1 MKKGK
6 KKGKKGKNQ
15 TKGKKKK
22 KLFKKKKMNNRNKKK
37 KPSKNRQGCSAGQ
50 VDAQI
55 FTDMVTCLEY
65 ERNQIFNFDQQFQR
79 VKSQSDLCKNKFS
92 KGESFLTPAT
102 YLANAIGINGSDQS
116 RAQCGDGI
124 TSVGGGL
131 ITSAKQEVDTALSI
145 YNYLMECPEWVAAS
159 CVSEDVYND
168 TAKVKFDECDVEFKK
183 IKAKNAECKDLV
195 EQGEVGT
202 CWADQFAAIQTVKKL
217 GCTPFSKDVSDR
229 MGVRRDRCLKA
240 NPADEEINTK
250 NPEFA
255 GFTGFVA
262 CKKAE
267 DEAVF
272 HSSVCN
278 HGTVKTMDEIAK
290 EGTELASKLVEAKE
304 ALRTRMGEEYKKMME
319 KSDART
325 DRGLDKYDDEDE
337 DDMGDVDDLEDEIED
352 DMEDN

>member
-1 MKKGK
+1 
-6 KKGKKGKNQ
+6 
-15 TKGKKKK
+15 
-22 KLFKKKKMNNRNKKK
+22 MNNRNKKK

-92 KGESFLTPAT
+92 KGVDFLTPAT

-229 MGVRRDRCLKA
+229 MGVRRSRCLNA

-337 DDMGDVDDLEDEIED
+337 DDMGDVDDLEDDMGDVDDLEDEID
-352 DMEDN
+352 DDLEDN